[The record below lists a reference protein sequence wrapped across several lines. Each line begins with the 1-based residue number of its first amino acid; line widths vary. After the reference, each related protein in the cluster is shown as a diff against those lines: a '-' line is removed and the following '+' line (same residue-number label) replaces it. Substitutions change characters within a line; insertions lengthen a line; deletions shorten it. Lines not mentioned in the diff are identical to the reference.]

1 MAEGSTH
8 QIIDVKEIKENIAIL
23 KDGGLRMVMMVSSIN
38 FGLKSQDEQQ
48 AIIERFQDLVN
59 SLDYTIQI
67 LVQSRQL
74 DISEYMAF
82 LKEQGEKQTNE
93 LLKIQAVEYT
103 GFIEELV
110 KLTNV
115 MSKFFYVIVPLT
127 SVSVNIKGSTDPKKQ
142 DLDFESKKNQLLRRV
157 DQVRSLLGAMG
168 LKTIPLEREELGEL
182 LYTSYNPGSVLKQK
196 NLEEL
201 IATGDEAKKVE

>member
-1 MAEGSTH
+1 MEASTH

-23 KDGGLRMVMMVSSIN
+23 KNGGLRMVLMVSSIN

-74 DISEYMAF
+74 DISEYLAF
-82 LKEQGEKQTNE
+82 LKEQSEKQTNE
-93 LLKIQAVEYT
+93 LLKIQAAEYT
-103 GFIEELV
+103 GFIEELI

-115 MSKFFYVIVPLT
+115 MSKFFYVVVPLT
-127 SVSVNIKGSTDPKKQ
+127 SISINIKSSSDPKKQ
-142 DLDFESKKNQLLRRV
+142 NIDFESKKNQLLRRV
-157 DQVRSLLGAMG
+157 DQIRSLLGAMG
-168 LKTIPLEREELGEL
+168 LKTIPLGREELVEL

-196 NLEEL
+196 NMEEL

>member
-1 MAEGSTH
+1 MEASTH

-23 KDGGLRMVMMVSSIN
+23 KNGGLRMVLMVSSIN

-74 DISEYMAF
+74 DISEYLAF
-82 LKEQGEKQTNE
+82 LKEQSEKQTNE
-93 LLKIQAVEYT
+93 LLKIQAAEYT
-103 GFIEELV
+103 GFIEELI

-115 MSKFFYVIVPLT
+115 MSKFFYVVVPLT
-127 SVSVNIKGSTDPKKQ
+127 SISINIKSSSDPKKQ
-142 DLDFESKKNQLLRRV
+142 NIDFESKKNQLLRRV
-157 DQVRSLLGAMG
+157 DQIRSLLGAMG
-168 LKTIPLEREELGEL
+168 LKTIPLGREELVEL
-182 LYTSYNPGSVLKQK
+182 LYASYNPGSVLKQK
-196 NLEEL
+196 NMEEL

>member
-1 MAEGSTH
+1 MEASTH

-23 KDGGLRMVMMVSSIN
+23 KNGGLRMVLMVSSIN

-82 LKEQGEKQTNE
+82 LKEQSEKQTNE
-93 LLKIQAVEYT
+93 LLKIQTAEYT
-103 GFIEELV
+103 GFIEELI

-115 MSKFFYVIVPLT
+115 MSKFFYVVVPLT
-127 SVSVNIKGSTDPKKQ
+127 SISINIKGSSDPKKQ
-142 DLDFESKKNQLLRRV
+142 NIDFESKKNQLLRRV
-157 DQVRSLLGAMG
+157 DQIRSLLGAMG
-168 LKTIPLEREELGEL
+168 LKTIPLGREELVEL

-196 NLEEL
+196 NMEEL